1 MSAVNILD
9 VRQVALSLHWL
20 PIPHVVQVGEID
32 GDAADTS
39 LDDILQGL
47 LGVVR
52 LTLER
57 VLDQPEA
64 AIKLVVR
71 VTDDLVEKRHAPQ
84 RRALHVQQ
92 QPN

>member
-1 MSAVNILD
+1 MNAVHILD
-9 VRQVALSLHWL
+9 VRQVALVPHQL
-20 PIPHVVQVGEID
+20 PIPHVVQVVEID

-39 LDDILQGL
+39 LYDILQGF

-71 VTDDLVEKRHAPQ
+71 VADDLVDECHAPKK
-84 RRALHVQQ
+84 AF
-92 QPN
+92 PPCSTTK